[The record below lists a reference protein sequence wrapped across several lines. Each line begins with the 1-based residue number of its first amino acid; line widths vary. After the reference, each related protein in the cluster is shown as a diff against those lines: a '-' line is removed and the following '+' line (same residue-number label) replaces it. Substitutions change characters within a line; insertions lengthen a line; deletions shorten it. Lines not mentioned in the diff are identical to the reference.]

1 MAAREGGKPVEYR
14 SGGRG
19 GAICAAAW
27 GVRCS
32 TARAWQVC
40 EYPVQVRRQGTWPRD
55 IDVEP
60 RGQT

>member
-14 SGGRG
+14 SGGSG

-27 GVRCS
+27 GVRRS
-32 TARAWQVC
+32 TARAGRVC

-60 RGQT
+60 RG